1 VFILPAKD
9 FMVTYIKDFVNID
22 SRTSDIVRDSTRDV
36 TLQMRLMRAQANAQ
50 KELNF
55 KVGY

>member
-1 VFILPAKD
+1 
-9 FMVTYIKDFVNID
+9 MVTYIKDFVNID